1 MDRQGP
7 GGDEQTR
14 TALGLIRHLLPTA
27 TRAADIGCGTGRQTA
42 VLASEPGVSVTAVD
56 LLPEMVEGMK
66 ERMRRLG
73 LQDRVEGVVASMD
86 ALPFREGSFDL
97 FWAEGSVYN
106 IGFRRGLVEWRR
118 FLRPGGCIAVTEC
131 SWLSEERPAEGMEY
145 FDSVFPGMKSAAENV
160 LVMQECGY
168 VPVAHFVLPPSCW
181 LKNYYGPMEARIV
194 EFLAGY
200 RGDAGAA
207 AFTME
212 LQEEIRHYREHGR
225 FYGYVFYIGQRPGT

>member
-1 MDRQGP
+1 MDIITDFFKGMDRQGP

-14 TALGLIRHLLPTA
+14 TALGLIRHLLPKA
-27 TRAADIGCGTGRQTA
+27 TRAVDIGCGTGRQTA

-131 SWLSEERPAEGMEY
+131 SWLSEERPAEGNRG
-145 FDSVFPGMKSAAENV
+145 VPGRASRR
-160 LVMQECGY
+160 C
-168 VPVAHFVLPPSCW
+168 
-181 LKNYYGPMEARIV
+181 
-194 EFLAGY
+194 
-200 RGDAGAA
+200 RGGCLHHGAA
-207 AFTME
+207 GGNPPLPGARPVLRLCFLHRPAAWHMTVCKTF
-212 LQEEIRHYREHGR
+212 LEHQQPSYTAVAVMKR
-225 FYGYVFYIGQRPGT
+225 IK

>member
-1 MDRQGP
+1 MDIITEFFKGMDRQGP

-66 ERMRRLG
+66 ERM
-73 LQDRVEGVVASMD
+73 
-86 ALPFREGSFDL
+86 
-97 FWAEGSVYN
+97 
-106 IGFRRGLVEWRR
+106 
-118 FLRPGGCIAVTEC
+118 
-131 SWLSEERPAEGMEY
+131 EY

-181 LKNYYGPMEARIV
+181 LKNYYGPMEARIA
-194 EFLAGY
+194 EFLAGH

-212 LQEEIRHYREHGR
+212 LQEDNLPT
-225 FYGYVFYIGQRPGT
+225 RPLPS